1 MKSKLSILM
10 SMLIVFSVIPL
21 TFATSN
27 ENVAIIVSTPA
38 DAVVA
43 APYAKA
49 MGYKLIYTP
58 TDELSDEAK
67 RELELNNI
75 KKVIIVGGPV
85 AVSNK
90 VENEISKLNI
100 KTERVW
106 GETRVE
112 TSIKLFE
119 RWVKEDPNVAKKLV
133 IAEGFNEKIIP
144 AAVSFDAPV
153 LYYAPNKEK
162 EVVDALKSANVKID
176 DAVIIGTSVPKVIV
190 NDVSKM
196 SKTLLV
202 DVDKNPENVIKTS
215 ISIVKRLN
223 PDITKKP
230 VAVVVFEKSK
240 NPIINAILE
249 FAKGYVGVVVP
260 LTTTNEKAV
269 SDIISKVISVNV
281 NVKVLGESSTVI
293 NKIVNVIVKVSK
305 SEGATVSVS
314 TATEVTSSVSGGGGS
329 SGGSYYIPP
338 TTHTTT
344 TQTTTVTLINTSS
357 LNTTNESNIT
367 TIVNITLYNATI
379 NGSKITLNTSEGIIT
394 ANVSYNP
401 GNKTE
406 IANEII
412 KNVGNETV
420 NIGSNVVNVTEMA
433 NNNSVYPV
441 NATLSGENIEGW
453 LVGLWNSITQLFIGV
468 IHAILGENS
477 ELNEVVYGNL
487 AGNYGNIAG
496 NLAGNVVMPGNYVGN
511 LAGNLAPVNSH

>member
-1 MKSKLSILM
+1 MKSKISILM

-21 TFATSN
+21 TFATSD

-67 RELELNNI
+67 KELEIYNI

-119 RWVKEDPNVAKKLV
+119 RWVKEDPNVAKNLV
-133 IAEGFNEKIIP
+133 IAEGFNEKIYP
-144 AAVSFDAPV
+144 VAVSFDAPV

-202 DVDKNPENVIKTS
+202 DVDKNPENVIKSS

-223 PDITKKP
+223 PDIIKKP
-230 VAVVVFEKSK
+230 IAIVVFENSK

-249 FAKGYVGVVVP
+249 FTKGYVGIIIP
-260 LTTTNEKAV
+260 ITTTNENIV
-269 SDIISKVISVNV
+269 SDIVSKVISINV
-281 NVKVLGESSTVI
+281 NIIVLGESPTLI
-293 NKIVNVIVKVSK
+293 NKIVNVIIKIAK
-305 SEGATVSVS
+305 SEGAKVSIS
-314 TATEVTSSVSGGGGS
+314 TATEMTYSVSGGS
-329 SGGSYYIPP
+329 SGGGYYIPP
-338 TTHTTT
+338 TTSTTT

-420 NIGSNVVNVTEMA
+420 NIGSNVVNLTEMA

-453 LVGLWNSITQLFIGV
+453 LIGLWNSITQLFIGI
-468 IHAILGENS
+468 IHAILGESS

-496 NLAGNVVMPGNYVGN
+496 NLAGNYVGN